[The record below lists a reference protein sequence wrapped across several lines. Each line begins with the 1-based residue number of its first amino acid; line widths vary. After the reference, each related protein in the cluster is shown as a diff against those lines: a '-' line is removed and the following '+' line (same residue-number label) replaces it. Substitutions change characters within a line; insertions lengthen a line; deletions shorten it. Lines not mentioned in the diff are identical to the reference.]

1 MCTVL
6 LSAASEIL
14 KYITVGKGAK
24 MSRIDII
31 RVILVASHCVE
42 SSIRGWWV
50 SRSGFGCFV
59 GGIGIDK
66 EPSGFAVHL
75 ISFRNS
81 SETSDIGVLSMPK
94 KNHETHHHPYETFN
108 TARINQDDS
117 DIFFFK
123 SSTKSI
129 GWLCRRVFWVFYLS
143 ILIKTHKI
151 PNKIQVKL
159 NKTKRQK

>member
-81 SETSDIGVLSMPK
+81 SETSDRGVLSMPK
-94 KNHETHHHPYETFN
+94 KNHETHHPPIMGLSTQREGNRMTLR
-108 TARINQDDS
+108 T
-117 DIFFFK
+117 FFFK
-123 SSTKSI
+123 SSTVIHWMTLSSSI
-129 GWLCRRVFWVFYLS
+129 LS
-143 ILIKTHKI
+143 ILFEYF
-151 PNKIQVKL
+151 NK
-159 NKTKRQK
+159 NA